1 MKIFLKIIFV
11 VFIGIFVG
19 GVAFIVNEFDKAHKG
34 LEPLI
39 NYKPETTTRIYDTNG
54 ELIANLFLNHHRLYV
69 PFEKL
74 PPRVIESLL
83 ATEDTL
89 FFEHHGINFDAIFR
103 AMLKNLK
110 SGRIVE
116 GASTITQQLIKTTV
130 LTPEKTFERK
140 INEAIMAFR
149 LETLL
154 SKEEI
159 LERYLNQIYFG
170 HGYYGI
176 RTASIGYFKK
186 ELDKLTLKEIAM
198 LIALPRAPSF
208 YDPTK
213 NMKLNLSR
221 ANKII
226 YRLYSLGW
234 IDKEQFDEAIKE
246 TPVVYDETL
255 TQNRAPYVVDE
266 VLRGLGDKYKD
277 IKSGGYEI
285 ETTVDLEMQAVAK
298 ESLKEGYEAAK
309 ERMEKNDF
317 NSSKLNGALVS
328 IDSSTGEIKS
338 LVGGVDYKS
347 SNYNRATQ
355 SQRQPGSAFKP
366 FIYLSALNLGYSPY
380 SKIPDIARTY
390 KYKKDGEE
398 MLWKPENYAKDLFGM
413 VTLKKAVVKSINIA
427 TINLA
432 DEIGLSKLFEQLD
445 KLGFKDLPRNLSI
458 ALGSFGISP
467 VELAGKYSVFSN
479 YGTEVR
485 PYLIKTIKKNGKT
498 IESSLPKENKVCPAK
513 QSYLMIDVLKSAVK
527 SGTGRRA
534 DVKGIEIGGKTGTTN
549 DYKDAWFCGFTPTL
563 SSIIWF
569 GNDDYSPMPHGMAGG
584 VVAAPVFKSYME
596 KVLKIHPQLTRDFH
610 KPEGVKEIRRGG
622 SKYLFTDISKLPAIE
637 NENEEKNQEDQLI
650 F

>member
-1 MKIFLKIIFV
+1 LKIVFV
-11 VFIGIFVG
+11 VFVGLFIGVSAFV
-19 GVAFIVNEFDKAHKG
+19 VREFDKVHKD
-34 LEPLI
+34 LEPLL

-54 ELIANLFLNHHRLYV
+54 ELISNLFLNHHRLYV
-69 PFEKL
+69 PFSEL
-74 PPRVIESLL
+74 PPRVIESLV

-89 FFEHHGINFDAIFR
+89 FFEHQGINFDAIFR
-103 AMLKNLK
+103 AMLKNIK

-130 LTPEKTFERK
+130 LSPEKTFERK

-154 SKEEI
+154 TKEEI
-159 LERYLNQIYFG
+159 LELYLNQIYFG
-170 HGYYGI
+170 HGYYGV
-176 RTASIGYFKK
+176 RTASVGYFKK
-186 ELDKLTLKEIAM
+186 ELDELSLKEIAM

-234 IDKEQFDEAIKE
+234 IDKEQFDMAIKE
-246 TPVVYDETL
+246 TPIVYDETL

-266 VLRGLGDKYKD
+266 VLRELGDRYKD

-285 ETTVDLEMQAVAK
+285 ETTVDLNMQEAAR
-298 ESLKEGYEAAK
+298 ESLKEGYESAK
-309 ERMEKNDF
+309 ERMEKSDF
-317 NSSKLNGALVS
+317 NASKLNGALVT
-328 IDSSTGEIKS
+328 IDSSSGEIKA
-338 LVGGVDYKS
+338 LVGGVDYKL

-366 FIYLSALNLGYSPY
+366 FVYLSALNLGYSPY

-390 KYKKDGEE
+390 KYMKDGKE
-398 MLWKPENYAKDLFGM
+398 MLWKPENYAKNLYGM

-432 DEIGLSKLFEQLD
+432 DEIGLNKLFIELD

-467 VELAGKYSVFSN
+467 LELAGKYSVFSN
-479 YGTEVR
+479 YGKEVE
-485 PYLIKTIKKNGKT
+485 PYLIKTIKQNGKT
-498 IESSLPKENKVCPAK
+498 IESSLPKQKEVCEAK
-513 QSYLMIDVLKSAVK
+513 QSYLMIDILEEVVK
-527 SGTGRRA
+527 NGTGRRA
-534 DVKGIEIGGKTGTTN
+534 DVKGIELGGKTGTTN

-563 SSIIWF
+563 NSIIWF
-569 GNDDYSPMPHGMAGG
+569 GNDDYTPMPHGMAGG
-584 VVAAPVFKSYME
+584 VVSAPVFKSYME

-610 KPEGVKEIRRGG
+610 KPAGVKEIRRGG
-622 SKYLFTDISKLPAIE
+622 KEYLFTDISRLPVIE
-637 NENEEKNQEDQLI
+637 SEPKEETQEEQLI